1 MSVEITTA
9 RVEQYRSNVYHLVQQ
24 KGSKLR
30 KAVRVETVTG
40 KNEFFE
46 QLGSVAA
53 RKRPSRHADTPRMD
67 TPHLRRRVSLTD
79 YDWAD
84 LIDKEDEIRNLVNF
98 TSPYAQA
105 CAYAMGRSIDDAI
118 LEAITATAYTGET
131 GSTSTAFDTNMVVD
145 VQTVWPGVS
154 AADTGLN
161 VAKIVEAKR
170 LLNSNDVDPDDP
182 CWMVINGDQQKSLL
196 LDERISNR
204 DYNTLQAL
212 QDGEVAKFGGFNM
225 ILCNRLTTDAN
236 SDTIVPFWAAGVN
249 NGMLLALGKD
259 MTTKITER
267 ADKNYATQ
275 VFGCMTIGS
284 TRMEEKKVGYIECD
298 PGASPTTDA

>member
-30 KAVRVETVTG
+30 KAVRTETVTG
-40 KNEFFE
+40 KNAFFE

-67 TPHLRRRVSLTD
+67 TPHLRRRVSLVD

-84 LIDKEDEIRNLVNF
+84 LIDKEDEIRNLVSF

-105 CAYAMGRSIDDAI
+105 CAYAMGRAID
-118 LEAITATAYTGET
+118 EAIIEAVTATAYTGET

-154 AADTGLN
+154 AADTGAN
-161 VAKIVEAKR
+161 VAKILEAKR
-170 LLNSNDVDPDDP
+170 MLLANNVDPEEP
-182 CWMVINGDQQKSLL
+182 CWMVINAAQHKSLL

-225 ILCNRLTTDAN
+225 IMTELTDTDAN
-236 SDTIVPFWAAGVN
+236 ADHRLPFWAGGIN

-259 MTTKITER
+259 MTTRISER
-267 ADKNYATQ
+267 ADKGYATQ
-275 VFGCMTIGS
+275 VYGCMTIGA
-284 TRMEEKKVGYIECD
+284 TRMEEAKVGYIECD
-298 PGASPTTDA
+298 PGGSPTTDA